1 MYLVDMDA
9 EGFKARII
17 HRALS
22 PQLLSGGNVIAGDL
36 YCSSATTAQP
46 NWTNSR
52 TSTAGGGFRPA
63 TRENSRLRNLNLHAS
78 LF

>member
-22 PQLLSGGNVIAGDL
+22 PQLLSGGNVTAGDL
-36 YCSSATTAQP
+36 YCSSATTA
-46 NWTNSR
+46 
-52 TSTAGGGFRPA
+52 
-63 TRENSRLRNLNLHAS
+63 
-78 LF
+78 

>member
-22 PQLLSGGNVIAGDL
+22 PQLLSGGNATTGDL
-36 YCSSATTAQP
+36 YCSSATTAQA